1 MVRVQQGK
9 SWLNATIY
17 RMNALRGDV
26 VLVSSPARTLRT
38 LFIEQLVRRLQ
49 MRVWRNL
56 AVRDSLR
63 GCWEIIVP
71 WRFKSSHPHQ
81 FQESWCRPIGRAGGF
96 KLRVVWVRLPPPG
109 PAPSGVMAAAIDSK
123 SIVRKYVRVQVPPW
137 RPTSTNGDVAQFGS
151 RQMIQGH
158 RSMGS
163 SPIIPTKDDF
173 NQ

>member
-1 MVRVQQGK
+1 
-9 SWLNATIY
+9 
-17 RMNALRGDV
+17 MNALRGDV

-151 RQMIQGH
+151 RRHVQGVF
-158 RSMGS
+158 SMGS